1 MAEALGLALS
11 NQRLRNALL
20 EKALFDSL
28 TGLRNRH
35 HLEEALHTQMNLAV
49 RNNSPL
55 SCLMIDIDHFKA
67 VNDNYGHEAG
77 DLVIKN
83 VAAIIQRAVRD
94 LGMAFRYGGEE
105 FWYCFPAAMRP
116 AQKPA
121 RLKSTTT

>member
-1 MAEALGLALS
+1 M
-11 NQRLRNALL
+11 
-20 EKALFDSL
+20 FDSL